1 MGESR
6 QSASSSMT
14 PPAVR
19 ARGFKPLV
27 FRRNS
32 RDVWWAQPAF
42 LLLAI
47 MIPSVMF
54 FTGCSP
60 QGRPDPKDA
69 IKNMF
74 DAMRT
79 SDSVALAA
87 NVDLGAAAHD
97 LRSELAGPGGDTSAV
112 LDWEGLLLN
121 QLTGEGELR
130 KRWLLDNQIVLGRS
144 EVTADSAL
152 VEISFLDRVTRIQYY
167 NKMRLHFRRGHWVV
181 TDFRT
186 M

>member
-1 MGESR
+1 
-6 QSASSSMT
+6 
-14 PPAVR
+14 
-19 ARGFKPLV
+19 
-27 FRRNS
+27 
-32 RDVWWAQPAF
+32 
-42 LLLAI
+42 
-47 MIPSVMF
+47 
-54 FTGCSP
+54 
-60 QGRPDPKDA
+60 
-69 IKNMF
+69 MF

-97 LRSELAGPGGDTSAV
+97 LRSELADPGTDTADAS
-112 LDWEGLLLN
+112 LDWEALLLK
-121 QLTGEGELR
+121 QMTGDGAIR
-130 KRWLLDNQIVLGRS
+130 KRWLTDNQIVLGRS

-152 VEISFLDRVTRIQYY
+152 VEVSFLDRVTRIQYY